1 MAVLDER
8 KAQEEARTQELQQ
21 QHKEL
26 RKEIDEILTKG
37 IGKGL
42 SLEELRKEVEKLEKK

>member
-8 KAQEEARTQELQQ
+8 KALEEARMQELEVQQ
-21 QHKEL
+21 REL
-26 RKEIDEILTKG
+26 KKEIDEIVAKG

-42 SLEELRKEVEKLEKK
+42 SLEELRKEV